1 MNYNEII
8 IKISQETGLP
18 GKVVD
23 KVFKAYWF
31 FIRTSIQALPLK
43 ELLSEEEFSKLK
55 TNFNIPSL
63 GKLSCTYEDYL
74 RQKKRHE
81 HITAF
86 RKNNGIKTQKDKT
99 SI

>member
-8 IKISQETGLP
+8 IKVSQETNLP
-18 GKVVD
+18 EKVVD

-31 FIRTSIQALPLK
+31 FIRTSLQNLPLRDN
-43 ELLSEEEFSKLK
+43 LSEEDFLKLR

-74 RQKKRHE
+74 KQKKRYE
-81 HITAF
+81 YIKIF
-86 RKNNGIKTQKDKT
+86 RQNNGIETKESET
-99 SI
+99 SL

>member
-8 IKISQETGLP
+8 IIVSQETGLP

-23 KVFKAYWF
+23 KVFKAYWS

-63 GKLSCTYEDYL
+63 GKLTCTYEDYL

-81 HITAF
+81 HIAAF
-86 RKNNGIKTQKDKT
+86 RKKNGTKN
-99 SI
+99 

>member
-1 MNYNEII
+1 MNYN
-8 IKISQETGLP
+8 KIVIRVSQETGLP

-23 KVFKAYWF
+23 KVFKAYWS

-63 GKLSCTYEDYL
+63 GKLTCTYEDYL
-74 RQKKRHE
+74 KQKKRHE

-86 RKNNGIKTQKDKT
+86 RKKNGTKN
-99 SI
+99 

>member
-1 MNYNEII
+1 MNYNEIVI
-8 IKISQETGLP
+8 RVSQETGLP
-18 GKVVD
+18 GKMVD
-23 KVFKAYWF
+23 KVFKAYWS

-63 GKLSCTYEDYL
+63 GKLTCTYEDYL

-86 RKNNGIKTQKDKT
+86 RKKKWH
-99 SI
+99 